1 MNDGMEDFPLSLG
14 SALVASPPAKEPEFT
29 IAVDC
34 TQEFS
39 TIQTTK
45 GNYYCKNHRN
55 SHLIHA
61 EDDAA
66 ICFTDLSVA

>member
-29 IAVDC
+29 IAVDF
-34 TQEFS
+34 THEFS

-55 SHLIHA
+55 SYVKPT

-66 ICFTDLSVA
+66 ICLTDLSVA